1 MMIAILDLGIG
12 NLFSIKR
19 SFERIGREAKIC
31 AGISE
36 LRRSDALVL
45 PGVGNFS
52 WSLRKLE
59 SIRGAISELILDDH
73 VPLLGICLGMQLL
86 FSASEEGPGDGLNAI
101 PGIVKRFP
109 RNLRVPHMG
118 WNNLIIVGWSPIM
131 DGITERDY
139 FYFAHSYYAAPED
152 ERVVAAKTEYGV
164 IFPSIISSG
173 NIFGVQFH
181 PEKSWKPGERIIRNF
196 VKIIRR

>member
-73 VPLLGICLGMQLL
+73 VPVLGICLGMQLL
-86 FSASEEGPGDGLNAI
+86 FSASEEGPGDGLNVL
-101 PGIVKRFP
+101 P
-109 RNLRVPHMG
+109 
-118 WNNLIIVGWSPIM
+118 
-131 DGITERDY
+131 
-139 FYFAHSYYAAPED
+139 
-152 ERVVAAKTEYGV
+152 
-164 IFPSIISSG
+164 
-173 NIFGVQFH
+173 
-181 PEKSWKPGERIIRNF
+181 
-196 VKIIRR
+196 